1 MNQEPIMYSLIAAFP
16 AQIREAVQTAKQS
29 NISTP
34 QKQIRN
40 VIIAGMGGS
49 GIGGTILKEIAYGQ
63 SAVPIEVVK
72 DYQLPA
78 YCNEHTLLI
87 ASSYSG
93 NTEET
98 LACVKEAFSRGAC
111 IKVVSSG
118 GDLIEAAKQNNFD
131 FVQIPSGMP
140 PRAGLAYSLVT
151 LCHIASRCGIVE
163 DLALQFIAA
172 AEFLEKKQQDIKTQA
187 VQIARKIAATS
198 TAIYACSGF
207 AGVAIRLAQQLHEN
221 AKQHAWVNTFPELNH
236 NELVSW
242 HKESKNI
249 SVLNIRSDKT
259 FQRNLHRVSFSEKI
273 IKPLCAAYAEL
284 FAEGD
289 TELQQLLFV
298 IHLGDFI
305 SWYTSLEN
313 RVDAMDIEIIEALK
327 KSLQTI

>member
-1 MNQEPIMYSLIAAFP
+1 MNQEPIMYHLIAAFP
-16 AQIREAVQTAKQS
+16 AQIREAVQIAKQS
-29 NISTP
+29 NINAP
-34 QKQIRN
+34 HKPIRN

-49 GIGGTILKEIAYGQ
+49 GIGGTILKEIAYGH
-63 SAVPIEVVK
+63 SSVPMEVVK
-72 DYQLPA
+72 DYHLPA

-98 LACVKEAFSRGAC
+98 LACVKEAFSKGAC

-118 GDLIEAAKQNNFD
+118 GELIEAAQQNNFD

-140 PRAGLAYSLVT
+140 PRAGLAYSLVA
-151 LCHIASRCGIVE
+151 LCHVASRCGIIE
-163 DLALQFIAA
+163 ELASQFIDA

-187 VQIARKIAATS
+187 LQIARKIAATS

-207 AGVAIRLAQQLHEN
+207 TGVAIRLAQQLHEN

-242 HKESKNI
+242 HREAKGI
-249 SVLNIRSDKT
+249 SVLNIRSAGIYN
-259 FQRNLHRVSFSEKI
+259 RNLHRVNFSEKI
-273 IKPLCAAYAEL
+273 IKPLSAAYVDL
-284 FAEGD
+284 IAEGD
-289 TELQQLLFV
+289 TQLIQLLFV

-313 RVDAMDIEIIEALK
+313 QVDAMDIEVIEALK
-327 KSLQTI
+327 KSLQSI